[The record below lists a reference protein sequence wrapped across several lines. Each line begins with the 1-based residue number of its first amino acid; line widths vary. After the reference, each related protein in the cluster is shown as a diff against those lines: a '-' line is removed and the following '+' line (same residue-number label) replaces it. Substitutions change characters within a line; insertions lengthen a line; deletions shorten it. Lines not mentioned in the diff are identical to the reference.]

1 MQQTSALDTSCEFFR
16 NSNNED
22 MSVIHQEEE
31 KGCQDPPRPS
41 IHTMFKYAPP
51 PDLSTPEDN
60 ELTSFDCMNNALS
73 PHMSSYLQYLKDPTS
88 MPAFDTLQWP
98 PTVPQSQEWLDM
110 GIMDNS
116 IHGLPLYSDN
126 DVIFQDNLEMP
137 SDVWLHAPFD
147 NYFIPPQ
154 PSQQD
159 HKVSFS
165 SSLDPCLYDN
175 TTQDTSNGMTHEY
188 VSLSVSQDMK
198 TGYKY
203 S

>member
-1 MQQTSALDTSCEFFR
+1 MKTCQSYIRKKKKAVRTPQDHQSTQC
-16 NSNNED
+16 SN
-22 MSVIHQEEE
+22 MHLHRT
-31 KGCQDPPRPS
+31 C
-41 IHTMFKYAPP
+41 
-51 PDLSTPEDN
+51 
-60 ELTSFDCMNNALS
+60 LTSFDCMNNALS

-98 PTVPQSQEWLDM
+98 PTIPQSQEWLDM

-126 DVIFQDNLEMP
+126 DVILQDNLEMP

-159 HKVSFS
+159 HKVSIS
-165 SSLDPCLYDN
+165 YPLIHACMIIPP
-175 TTQDTSNGMTHEY
+175 
-188 VSLSVSQDMK
+188 K
-198 TGYKY
+198 TPVMG
-203 S
+203 